1 MRIKSNEANKIY
13 SMYDNEVQTTMRY
26 IHTYLIKKHKR
37 IQNEW
42 LPSLSMLADNFS
54 IFYQCRDAIRADGL
68 MVIDRFGTLV
78 KNPLL
83 KCQNDAQI
91 QIIKLLN
98 EFGLTVK
105 AAAKLNGDDVEEDED
120 SPLSMFLKND
130 VEKR

>member
-26 IHTYLIKKHKR
+26 IHTYLIKKYKR

-68 MVIDRFGTLV
+68 MIIDRFGAAI
-78 KNPLL
+78 KHPLI
-83 KCQNDAQI
+83 KVQVDAQI

-98 EFGLTVK
+98 EFGLTAK
-105 AAAKLNGDDVEEDED
+105 AAAKLNDDTNEEDED
-120 SPLSMFLKND
+120 NSPISNFI
-130 VEKR
+130 